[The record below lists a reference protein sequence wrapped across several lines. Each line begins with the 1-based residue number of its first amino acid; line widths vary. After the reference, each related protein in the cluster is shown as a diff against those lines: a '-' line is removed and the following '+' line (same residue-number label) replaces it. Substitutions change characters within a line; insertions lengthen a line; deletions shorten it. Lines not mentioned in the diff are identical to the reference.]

1 MTTTA
6 TPTSA
11 ATATTLPAQ
20 LAQRQLDAY
29 NAADLD
35 AFCACYADDVEVYD
49 LPAMTLVLKGREALR
64 ERYGP
69 YFVTLKPQ
77 AVLTSPRLVLGT
89 MAIDPE
95 HVVRTDGSE
104 ANAIALYHVDDGVI
118 RRVWFI
124 RG

>member
-1 MTTTA
+1 VTTT
-6 TPTSA
+6 TWSSS
-11 ATATTLPAQ
+11 TATTLPAQ

-29 NAADLD
+29 NSGDLD

-49 LPAMTLVLKGREALR
+49 LPAMTLVLRGRAALR

-69 YFVTLKPQ
+69 YFATMKPQ

-95 HVVRTDGSE
+95 HVVRADGSE
-104 ANAIALYHVDDGVI
+104 AQAIALYHVDDDVI

>member
-1 MTTTA
+1 MTMPVSTTT
-6 TPTSA
+6 
-11 ATATTLPAQ
+11 TTLPAQ

-29 NAADLD
+29 NCADLD
-35 AFCACYADDVEVYD
+35 TFCACYADDVEVYD
-49 LPAMTLVLKGREALR
+49 LPAMTLVLKGRAALR

-69 YFVTLKPQ
+69 YFATMKPQ

-104 ANAIALYHVDDGVI
+104 AQAIALYHVDGDVI

-124 RG
+124 RS